1 MSELKILRVQL
12 LQQDHLIHMG
22 NKRGFEI
29 EGLEEDLGKLLKKVD
44 LDSKNPLNFFSWI
57 DISH

>member
-12 LQQDHLIHMG
+12 LQQDNLIHMG

-29 EGLEEDLGKLLKKVD
+29 EGLE
-44 LDSKNPLNFFSWI
+44 
-57 DISH
+57 